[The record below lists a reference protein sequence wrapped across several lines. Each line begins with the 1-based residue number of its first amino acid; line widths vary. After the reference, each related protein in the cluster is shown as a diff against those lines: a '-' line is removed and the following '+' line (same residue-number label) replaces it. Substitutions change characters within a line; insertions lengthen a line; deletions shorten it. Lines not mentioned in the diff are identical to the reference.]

1 MTLLEVLIEYEA
13 RLRALDAP
21 VLDHLLPGRSPDE
34 VVPALTEAVGVAP
47 PELVDWF
54 AWHDGVALDR
64 ERGTFGNVLGAW
76 EPYGLADAIEVREWK
91 EGYAPFPPN
100 VLPLM
105 ANGDKQRV
113 LAECHVSGEASLL
126 HEDWG
131 YSYPAE
137 VRPLSPS
144 LQDFVSAW
152 MELIDVHGMYWNH
165 ERGTWDVPDPDSI
178 PPELYRRITV

>member
-13 RLRALDAP
+13 RLRSLDAP

-54 AWHDGVALDR
+54 VWHDGVALDR
-64 ERGTFGNVLGAW
+64 GRGTFGNVLGAW
-76 EPYGLADAIEVREWK
+76 EPIGLARSIEIREQRA
-91 EGYAPFPPN
+91 GSAPYPAN

-105 ANGDKQRV
+105 ANGNKERV

-126 HEDWG
+126 HEHWR
-131 YSYPAE
+131 YFPVE
-137 VRPLSPS
+137 VRPLSP
-144 LQDFVSAW
+144 LLHDFVSAW
-152 MELIDVHGMYWNH
+152 LEMIDDHGMYWNH
-165 ERGTWDVPDPDSI
+165 ERGKWEVPEPESI
-178 PPELYRRITV
+178 PPELYRRIGG